1 MASVIDSASYFQGE
15 LEMISF
21 IVRELTG
28 REYQINDFSYHSTVF
43 MMKNVLGRMSTSD
56 YPEEIIRLIFRGRV
70 LEDNEQIVSS
80 GVTSGS
86 VVHFVRRNRGGARTN
101 RTRYADL
108 IPVLLDDSSSD
119 SSESSEENSD

>member
-1 MASVIDSASYFQGE
+1 MESVIDSASYFQGE
-15 LEMISF
+15 LAMLSF

-28 REYQINDFSYHSTVF
+28 REYQINDFSYQSTVF
-43 MMKNVLGRMSTSD
+43 MLKTVLVGMSTTD
-56 YPEEIIRLIFRGRV
+56 YPEESIRLIFRGRV

-101 RTRYADL
+101 RTRYADP

-119 SSESSEENSD
+119 SSESSEEDSD